1 MIGESV
7 VRLPNTLCIAAA
19 GYGAELQV
27 MALDLAG
34 IMVSAGSACSSGKVR
49 ASGALQ
55 AMGFDDQLAQSAI
68 RISISPAVGDDQINR
83 FADAWEKAYSRW
95 RDRNGPTAAI

>member
-1 MIGESV
+1 M
-7 VRLPNTLCIAAA
+7 
-19 GYGAELQV
+19 Q
-27 MALDLAG
+27 MDLAG
-34 IMVSAGSACSSGKVR
+34 FAISAGSACSSGKVR